1 MRLLRDTCRSIRDLL
16 PLHVGGDLDASQAR
30 RVDEHLHVCL
40 TCFRDYRELATMRGR
55 LGVLAEQPL
64 PAGALDDFTEQV
76 MARIAQGE
84 DGPAADLPG
93 VRRGIVLPTRTL
105 AAAASLILALSLGLA
120 LGARWSSSP
129 SAGEATPAQVTA
141 SEDALPAAPAS
152 PVASGEPATATL
164 PSLGIPVGDF
174 RTSAGAGAGA
184 RRKPRVA
191 VPQPVFEPGVPTIS
205 SRDREVMQAFIP
217 ALRSMLLD
225 GSADGLV
232 PDTDPDRQLRLRH
245 PGRDDDG

>member
-1 MRLLRDTCRSIRDLL
+1 
-16 PLHVGGDLDASQAR
+16 
-30 RVDEHLHVCL
+30 
-40 TCFRDYRELATMRGR
+40 
-55 LGVLAEQPL
+55 
-64 PAGALDDFTEQV
+64 
-76 MARIAQGE
+76 
-84 DGPAADLPG
+84 

-120 LGARWSSSP
+120 LGARWSSSSSP
-129 SAGEATPAQVTA
+129 AGGETSGEATA
-141 SEDALPAAPAS
+141 SDDALPAGPAS
-152 PVASGEPATATL
+152 PAASGEPATATL

-174 RTSAGAGAGA
+174 RTSAGAGA